1 MNPSTRNCMRFERYF
16 SLRARRMAVWTIAVL
31 ALAAVDAHA
40 QSGIGRFQGFLT
52 GHVGAIAGGD
62 ISSARAMFGA
72 SVAVNE
78 DNGWGAEIDFG
89 HTSDALSGQQ
99 ILDVTNYMVNA
110 IWIKP
115 AGMVR
120 PFGIGGVG
128 ILQVDG
134 CDSPCTVP
142 ARTYDFGANVGGGAF
157 VMLGDVAGFRADA
170 RYVFSSAD
178 HADLHRPDNFSYWR
192 VSIGATFTWAI
203 AP

>member
-1 MNPSTRNCMRFERYF
+1 MNPSTRNSIRCERCF

-31 ALAAVDAHA
+31 ALTAIDARA
-40 QSGIGRFQGFLT
+40 QGGIGRFQGFLT
-52 GHVGAIAGGD
+52 GHVGAISGGD
-62 ISSARAMFGA
+62 ISSARATFGA
-72 SVAVNE
+72 SVAVHE

-110 IWIKP
+110 IWIRP
-115 AGMVR
+115 AGLVR
-120 PFGIGGVG
+120 PFGIGGAG
-128 ILQVDG
+128 ILGVNG
-134 CDSPCTVP
+134 CDAPCNVP

-157 VMLGDVAGFRADA
+157 VMLSDIAGFRADA

-178 HADLHRPDNFSYWR
+178 HADLHRPDNFNYWR
-192 VSIGATFTWAI
+192 ISIGATFSWAI

>member
-1 MNPSTRNCMRFERYF
+1 MNPSTRNSIHFERCF
-16 SLRARRMAVWTIAVL
+16 SLRARRMAVSTIAVL
-31 ALAAVDAHA
+31 ALTAVDARA
-40 QSGIGRFQGFLT
+40 QGGIGRFQGFLT
-52 GHVGAIAGGD
+52 GHVGAISGGD
-62 ISSARAMFGA
+62 ISSARATLGA

-89 HTSDALSGQQ
+89 HTADALSGQQ

-110 IWIKP
+110 IWIRP

-128 ILQVDG
+128 ILQVNG
-134 CDSPCTVP
+134 CDSPCNVP
-142 ARTYDFGANVGGGAF
+142 ARTNDFGMNVGGGAF
-157 VMLGDVAGFRADA
+157 LMLSDVAGFRADA

-178 HADLHRPDNFSYWR
+178 HADLHRPDNFNYWR
-192 VSIGATFTWAI
+192 VTVGATFTWAI